1 MTSIAK
7 DSNQS
12 INTWFVDVESDDN
25 DTYSFE
31 VTARTA
37 KEAAYKATG
46 LAAAQGIYNIY
57 YMNIYKY

>member
-1 MTSIAK
+1 MTSIANN
-7 DSNQS
+7 SNQS
-12 INTWFVDVESDDN
+12 INTWSVDVESDDN
-25 DTYSFE
+25 ESYSFE